1 MAKDHNQKD
10 DVNQKLEAWYENT
23 IVDDR
28 EENNTIAEV
37 CIREC
42 YEKFN
47 IGLGDA
53 PTVLAFYA
61 HTLDAITDELK
72 SLQEKK
78 TEAELHIDDIVAI
91 GYDNL
96 EDEEQEKQGNFSPYM
111 FDLGGR
117 LDFQRDPDSNSVENC
132 TRWMTMKLKDY
143 PKLWDNVA
151 SNTITTLNDD
161 CNIPIAQACI
171 VLPIFALIQ
180 SQLCKYM
187 DTKRKDSG
195 ENEIR
200 ITFAGVVDVYGRR
213 NEEGGTD
220 IEFKPMPSTK
230 LGIKSDAKATS
241 IHEDED

>member
-91 GYDNL
+91 GDDNL
-96 EDEEQEKQGNFSPYM
+96 EDEEE
-111 FDLGGR
+111 
-117 LDFQRDPDSNSVENC
+117 EN
-132 TRWMTMKLKDY
+132 
-143 PKLWDNVA
+143 
-151 SNTITTLNDD
+151 
-161 CNIPIAQACI
+161 Q
-171 VLPIFALIQ
+171 
-180 SQLCKYM
+180 
-187 DTKRKDSG
+187 
-195 ENEIR
+195 
-200 ITFAGVVDVYGRR
+200 
-213 NEEGGTD
+213 
-220 IEFKPMPSTK
+220 
-230 LGIKSDAKATS
+230 
-241 IHEDED
+241 